1 MVLYRS
7 CSGCQG
13 YAAGS
18 EKTLEKR
25 EKPTGQLIKGES
37 GVPLSFGHGL
47 FVDSTLILSSRNF
60 SLCVCQIIALNYN
73 NLFICLLGKMILSGD
88 SNA

>member
-1 MVLYRS
+1 MVLYLS

-18 EKTLEKR
+18 EKTLEK
-25 EKPTGQLIKGES
+25 S

-60 SLCVCQIIALNYN
+60 SPCVCQIIALNYN